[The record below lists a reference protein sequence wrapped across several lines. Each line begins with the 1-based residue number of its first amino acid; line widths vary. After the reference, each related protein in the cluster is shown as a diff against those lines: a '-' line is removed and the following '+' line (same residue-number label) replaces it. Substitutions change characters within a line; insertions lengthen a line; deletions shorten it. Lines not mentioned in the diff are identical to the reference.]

1 MITELNTLPLLSPAF
16 NKNLLGV
23 SSDEIFQEKYSYIL
37 DILLDEFLGTYLQ
50 DAVNGY
56 PANAGYVLITGV
68 QGAEQYTVGDKVMV
82 FDNTNG
88 VYTGVHRV
96 RTVPNQTAIIL
107 DTVFVGS
114 AISLGEIWVY
124 KLKRNKLPSNPEGNA
139 VFNVNSFGA
148 GEVGLHYKVSDSGMF
163 NIAEN
168 FKRYKYLAH
177 EEYYLPI
184 TYTAI
189 ASYTFAGFGLVGRV
203 LGASYLPSI
212 GEVIVITQTSGTDY
226 NGTWTVLE
234 LIGTDS
240 FSFSAN
246 YIGFVGGGSIN
257 RLPKTV
263 SSTEDYA
270 NISEEGFA
278 FNGALPYPQILGFNE
293 VDYDAS
299 LTQPCKFL
307 TTIPND
313 TKVRINDKGYIQFF
327 QSDRLSCTSYV
338 IDVYDE
344 LAVLHQYVVNLA
356 FQNETDNMQGV
367 SIGAGDLNAIPLD
380 QFETVP
386 ARGLPVIQECD
397 DNYEVYLKG
406 STGCA
411 AGGVQNLMFE
421 HPLSNGTFLNS
432 NMLENN
438 WWLQNLF
445 DDMTID
451 VTVFEINNLAQTISN
466 NPQGAY
472 NRATVTAQN
481 NENLYSDA
489 IELMTGLT
497 MENPTTIQSQNLFLI
512 NGQPNR
518 IEIDLDVNFRLE
530 STITMSRSVAGF
542 VLSPLIFTSRITW
555 NATTCEWRY
564 SVSGINKAGFQG
576 LQGGTG
582 VSPTIELSEHKK
594 FKLDWSCCGYTGA
607 RLIFQDRLGSMAGF
621 NFTLKK
627 FNTLNISSDAYE
639 QDKTDVNRNA
649 QSRGFS
655 SIQSSYDETVSIN
668 SDFITQSEYDYLEE
682 ALTNPNCF
690 LQVEGEVFPA
700 TIIPESLKLLNKEND
715 NLIRISLSVKVNG
728 TNYSQRN

>member
-1 MITELNTLPLLSPAF
+1 
-16 NKNLLGV
+16 
-23 SSDEIFQEKYSYIL
+23 
-37 DILLDEFLGTYLQ
+37 
-50 DAVNGY
+50 
-56 PANAGYVLITGV
+56 
-68 QGAEQYTVGDKVMV
+68 
-82 FDNTNG
+82 
-88 VYTGVHRV
+88 
-96 RTVPNQTAIIL
+96 
-107 DTVFVGS
+107 
-114 AISLGEIWVY
+114 
-124 KLKRNKLPSNPEGNA
+124 
-139 VFNVNSFGA
+139 
-148 GEVGLHYKVSDSGMF
+148 
-163 NIAEN
+163 
-168 FKRYKYLAH
+168 
-177 EEYYLPI
+177 
-184 TYTAI
+184 
-189 ASYTFAGFGLVGRV
+189 
-203 LGASYLPSI
+203 
-212 GEVIVITQTSGTDY
+212 
-226 NGTWTVLE
+226 
-234 LIGTDS
+234 
-240 FSFSAN
+240 
-246 YIGFVGGGSIN
+246 
-257 RLPKTV
+257 
-263 SSTEDYA
+263 
-270 NISEEGFA
+270 
-278 FNGALPYPQILGFNE
+278 
-293 VDYDAS
+293 
-299 LTQPCKFL
+299 
-307 TTIPND
+307 
-313 TKVRINDKGYIQFF
+313 
-327 QSDRLSCTSYV
+327 
-338 IDVYDE
+338 
-344 LAVLHQYVVNLA
+344 
-356 FQNETDNMQGV
+356 
-367 SIGAGDLNAIPLD
+367 
-380 QFETVP
+380 
-386 ARGLPVIQECD
+386 
-397 DNYEVYLKG
+397 
-406 STGCA
+406 
-411 AGGVQNLMFE
+411 
-421 HPLSNGTFLNS
+421 
-432 NMLENN
+432 
-438 WWLQNLF
+438 
-445 DDMTID
+445 MTID
-451 VTVFEINNLAQTISN
+451 VTVFEINNLPQTISN

-542 VLSPLIFTSRITW
+542 TLSPLIFISRITW